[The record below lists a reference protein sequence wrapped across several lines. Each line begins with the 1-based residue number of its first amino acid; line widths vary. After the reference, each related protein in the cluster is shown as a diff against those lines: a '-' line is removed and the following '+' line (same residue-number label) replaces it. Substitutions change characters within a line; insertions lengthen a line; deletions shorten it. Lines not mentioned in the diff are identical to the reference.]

1 MVAYAVSNDGL
12 PIYDT
17 RGRVLIT
24 VGGEIYNV
32 EGHRVWH
39 FTPEGE
45 PCAGGE
51 LDPAGPPVRQ
61 PLRVQ
66 RLQFLM
72 SISGARPFA
81 TARGAIR
88 LAMTPARASRDPI
101 DYTTKTGS
109 SLYDRATKSLFT
121 DTKDAYDLKSDG
133 LMNFLDAINCR
144 GRECG
149 WEIFTINNTAGDAKN
164 LLTEHGDLTIQNVLD
179 HATAVLQA
187 APITRHAQEEGQ
199 LFACINNSMTQ
210 GAIDVLNLRRD
221 KFLIPAP
228 VDEYSG
234 TCFLRV
240 IIAEA
245 QVDTRATTNLLL
257 GQLTSGLP
265 DIMAKEGG
273 NVKSFNLQVLSIV
286 RRVKRRGTDPGSIL
300 PQLLRVYMSVDDKE
314 GKFARHI
321 KNLNNNYIDG
331 TINLSDT
338 VLMTKAEAKYE
349 ELCEDDAFEI
359 VNKKDDTIMALQTQ
373 VEALS
378 TELTTKKKS
387 NEGGRSSEKGTSK
400 KVPDWMNKAPK
411 SGEPKT
417 KTKDGKTYHW

>member
-1 MVAYAVSNDGL
+1 MVTYAVSNSGL
-12 PIYDT
+12 PTYDA
-17 RGRVLIT
+17 RGRNLILIGGDTYDMDGNRILHFDT
-24 VGGEIYNV
+24 VRGEPRDGGE
-32 EGHRVWH
+32 
-39 FTPEGE
+39 
-45 PCAGGE
+45 A
-51 LDPAGPPVRQ
+51 DPAGAAIPQPP
-61 PLRVQ
+61 LVQ

-72 SISGARPFA
+72 SISAAHPFA
-81 TARGAIR
+81 HPGGGVR

-109 SLYDRATKSLFT
+109 SLYDRATKSLFV
-121 DTKDAYDLKSDG
+121 DNKDAYDLKSDG
-133 LMNFLDAINCR
+133 LMNFLDSINRR

-149 WEIFTINNTAGDAKN
+149 WEIFTVNNTVGDAKN

-179 HATAVLQA
+179 HATTVLRA
-187 APITRHAQEEGQ
+187 APITGNAQEEGQ
-199 LFACINNSMTQ
+199 LFACVNNSLTQ
-210 GAIDVLNLRRD
+210 GAIDVLNLCQD

-240 IIAEA
+240 IIAKA

-273 NVKSFNLQVLSIV
+273 NVKSFNIQVLSIV

-300 PQLLRVYMSVDDKE
+300 PQLLRVYMSVDDKD
-314 GKFARHI
+314 GKFARYI

-331 TINLSDT
+331 TIDLSDT
-338 VLMTKAEAKYE
+338 VLMTKAKAKYE

-359 VNKKDDTIMALQTQ
+359 VNKKDNTIMALQTQ
-373 VEALS
+373 VGALS
-378 TELTTKKKS
+378 TKLTTKKK
-387 NEGGRSSEKGTSK
+387 
-400 KVPDWMNKAPK
+400 
-411 SGEPKT
+411 
-417 KTKDGKTYHW
+417 